1 MLKTIGN
8 NCREWRLKKGYLQ
21 ADVARDTK
29 YSIENVS
36 AFENG
41 RNDNYRIFVWYL
53 LKGIP
58 LKKLFEGVEDV
69 KDL

>member
-8 NCREWRLKKGYLQ
+8 NCREWRLKKGYRQ
-21 ADVARDTK
+21 IDVARDTK

-53 LKGIP
+53 KKGIP
-58 LKKLFEGVEDV
+58 LKDVFEGVGDNG
-69 KDL
+69 